1 MTRVDPHLEH
11 FPPGFF
17 DRADETDDA
26 VFYGL
31 DRFVTH
37 IDDGAI
43 QAVGELYDELGL
55 DGVVLDLCSSWISH
69 FPHPPQ
75 RLVITGMN
83 AAELAANPMADE
95 WFVRDLNTDPHLPI
109 DDATFDAATCCVSVD
124 YLTRPLDVFA
134 EIARVLHPGGLFVC
148 TFSNRCFPTKAIR
161 GWLSTGDGGRAA
173 IVRRYFELTD
183 GFAEPVV
190 QQRSTHRFGDPL
202 VAVWARRTERDEA
215 FGQSTDTP
223 ISGIHRDDE
232 GRSHGRATDRR
243 PDRGGIARS
252 GWMDTHR

>member
-1 MTRVDPHLEH
+1 MSHTDPHLQH

-26 VFYGL
+26 VFYDI
-31 DRFVTH
+31 DRLVTH

-43 QAVGELYDELGL
+43 RVVGELYDELGL
-55 DGVVLDLCSSWISH
+55 DGVVLDVCSSWISH
-69 FPHPPQ
+69 FLHRPD

-95 WFVRDLNTDPHLPI
+95 WFVRDLNADPVLPL
-109 DDATFDAATCCVSVD
+109 DDATFDAVTCCVSVD

-134 EIARVLHPGGLFVC
+134 EVLRVLRPGGLFVC

-161 GWLSTGDGGRAA
+161 GWLSTGDEGRAA

-183 GFAEPVV
+183 GFADPVT
-190 QQRSTHRFGDPL
+190 QLLPTSPFGDPL
-202 VAVWARRTERDEA
+202 FGVWARR
-215 FGQSTDTP
+215 P
-223 ISGIHRDDE
+223 
-232 GRSHGRATDRR
+232 
-243 PDRGGIARS
+243 AR
-252 GWMDTHR
+252 TVQR